1 MQDEIKILTPVGMLG
16 YGFSLELFWSA
27 VHNGVDAIVAD
38 SGSTDSGPSK
48 LATGALT
55 VKRLAYEKDLGPM
68 VAACHYYKVPI
79 LIGSAGGDGANSRLP
94 LFLEIISEII
104 AKNGYRPMKVL
115 TIEAEID
122 KELVYAGLERGVI
135 RPCGGAVPPLQ
146 KEDVDAAS
154 RLVAQM
160 GHEPYV
166 KAMQDH
172 PDFDIIIGGRS
183 YDPAPYAAFCIH
195 KGIKDLGIAY
205 HMGKIME
212 CGALC
217 ATPKSREA
225 MAVVRQDS
233 FDLWPLAPEAR
244 CTKVSVAGHTLYE
257 KSRPDFLAGPGGQLD
272 LNGATYEELP
282 DGRTVRCR
290 GAVFRPTPYT
300 IKLEGAKVSGFQTS
314 FIGGV
319 SDPILISQI
328 DDFLDKGRAML
339 THAVDFPCDLK
350 FHVYGRTDGAPFA
363 KEIGVS
369 GVVWADT
376 QERANHVA
384 SLARVYLLH
393 ASYTGQLATGG
404 NLTIPIMPF
413 GQPLGPLSEFCVYH
427 LLPVDDPTS
436 LFPIKAQTLDGPD
449 TAGST
454 SPALTNGYKDGSGL
468 KPPRVDQS
476 RADAVVKAALQPPP
490 KRGHVYLASL
500 ARIVR
505 SKNSGPYEITMD
517 VMLPTQE
524 AYDRVQKAGVL
535 TREKVIEM
543 YGVRDEDVLVCMW
556 WEPALAWK
564 ATLKRESSKP
574 SGSFGEV
581 DMYACQMHVPLLYL
595 EVPEGDK
602 ET

>member
-38 SGSTDSGPSK
+38 SGSTD
-48 LATGALT
+48 T
-55 VKRLAYEKDLGPM
+55 YEKDLEPM

-225 MAVVRQDS
+225 MAVVRQGS
-233 FDLWPLAPEAR
+233 FDLWPLATRGER
-244 CTKVSVAGHTLYE
+244 CTKVSVAGQDACDAVAPLP
-257 KSRPDFLAGPGGQLD
+257 PDAIHNQVGG
-272 LNGATYEELP
+272 AP
-282 DGRTVRCR
+282 R
-290 GAVFRPTPYT
+290 FR
-300 IKLEGAKVSGFQTS
+300 VSKTS
-314 FIGGV
+314 FIGGRQRPNP
-319 SDPILISQI
+319 DPRKLTT
-328 DDFLDKGRAML
+328 FLDKGRAML
-339 THAVDFPCDLK
+339 THAVRLPLRPQVP
-350 FHVYGRTDGAPFA
+350 VYGRTDGAPFA

-384 SLARVYLLH
+384 SLARVYLCTRPAWPAVRVLR
-393 ASYTGQLATGG
+393 
-404 NLTIPIMPF
+404 
-413 GQPLGPLSEFCVYH
+413 
-427 LLPVDDPTS
+427 LPPPPRRRPDLVVP
-436 LFPIKAQTLDGPD
+436 PIKAQTLDGPD

-454 SPALTNGYKDGSGL
+454 SPALTNSFKDGSGL
-468 KPPRVDQS
+468 KPPEGGDQS
-476 RADAVVKAALQPPP
+476 RADAVVKAAPAMPAAETWPRLPRVAGAHCAQQ
-490 KRGHVYLASL
+490 KL
-500 ARIVR
+500 
-505 SKNSGPYEITMD
+505 GPYEITMD

-543 YGVRDEDVLVCMW
+543 YGVRDEDVL
-556 WEPALAWK
+556 
-564 ATLKRESSKP
+564 P

>member
-1 MQDEIKILTPVGMLG
+1 MSTELRIFTPIGMLG
-16 YGFSLELFWSA
+16 YGFSEKIFWDA
-27 VHNGVDAIVAD
+27 VHNGVDAIIAD

-48 LATGALT
+48 LATGSLP

-68 VAACHYYKVPI
+68 IAACHYYKVPV

-94 LFLEIISEII
+94 VFLQIISEII
-104 AKNGYRPMKVL
+104 MKNGYRPMKVL
-115 TIEAEID
+115 TIESEID
-122 KELVYAGLERGVI
+122 KALVYAGLERGI
-135 RPCGGAVPPLQ
+135 IIPCGGAVPPL
-146 KEDVDAAS
+146 KTEDVDAAS

-160 GHEPYV
+160 GHEPYL

-217 ATPKSREA
+217 ATPKGREA

-233 FDLWPLAPEAR
+233 FDLWPLAPDAR
-244 CTKVSVAGHTLYE
+244 CTNVSVAGHTLYE
-257 KSRPDFLAGPGGQLD
+257 KSRPDILAGPGGELD
-272 LNGATYEELP
+272 LNAATYEELP

-328 DDFLDKGRAML
+328 DEFLDRGRTL
-339 THAVDFPCDLK
+339 LLGAVDFPCDLK
-350 FHVYGRTDGAPFA
+350 YHVYGRTDGPPFA
-363 KEIGVS
+363 KEIGIS
-369 GVVWADT
+369 GVVWAET
-376 QERANHVA
+376 QEHADHVA
-384 SLARVYLLH
+384 SLTRVYLLH
-393 ASYTGQLATGG
+393 APYTGQLATGG

-427 LLPVDDPTS
+427 LLPVDDPIA
-436 LFPIKAQTLDGPD
+436 LFPITAHTLDGPD
-449 TAGST
+449 TAGAV
-454 SPALTNGYKDGSGL
+454 SPALTNGVKNGGRQPL
-468 KPPRVDQS
+468 TVDQS
-476 RADAVVKAALQPPP
+476 QGDAVVKAALQPPP
-490 KRGHVYLASL
+490 KPGHVYLATL

-505 SKNSGPYEITMD
+505 SKNSGPYDITMD
-517 VMLPTQE
+517 VMFSTRE
-524 AYDRVQKAGVL
+524 AYNAVKEAGVL
-535 TREKVIEM
+535 TREKVKEM
-543 YGVRDEDVLVCMW
+543 YGVSDEDVLVCMW

-564 ATLKRESSKP
+564 ATLKRDKP

-595 EVPEGDK
+595 QVPERSK
-602 ET
+602 KA